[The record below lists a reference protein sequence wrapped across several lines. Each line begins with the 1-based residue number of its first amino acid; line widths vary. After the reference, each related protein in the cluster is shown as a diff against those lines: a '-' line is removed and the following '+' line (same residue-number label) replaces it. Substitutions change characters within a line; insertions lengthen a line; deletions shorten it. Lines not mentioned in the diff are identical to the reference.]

1 MRLMTNSVAQHYG
14 NDGIVSRII
23 SALSEAGFDI
33 DNLKPDVFAGADEFH
48 IGGRKGSEFV
58 AKALDMKSGQQLLD
72 IGSGIGGP
80 ARFIANTLGVIVE
93 GIDLTPEFV
102 EAAVEITEMV
112 GMTEQV
118 SFQVG
123 SATSIPFDDDTFDAS
138 TMLHVGMNIPDKG
151 LLFSEMARV
160 TKHDGSIVVYD
171 VMRTG
176 EDDLVFPMPWSST
189 SEYSFVDTVD
199 AYVKAAENA
208 GLELLTVED
217 HAEMAVSF
225 FNNPPS
231 DPPPVNLG
239 HLMGTGMPEM
249 VANAGNAIKSGT
261 ISPVLLRFTN

>member
-1 MRLMTNSVAQHYG
+1 MTNSVAQHYG
-14 NDGIVSRII
+14 NDGIVSRIV
-23 SALSEAGFDI
+23 SALADAGFDTN
-33 DNLKPDVFAGADEFH
+33 DLEPNVFAGADEFH
-48 IGGRKGSEFV
+48 IGGRKGSEYV
-58 AKALDMKSGQQLLD
+58 AKALDIEPGQRLLD

-80 ARFIANTLGVIVE
+80 ARFIANTLDVTVE

-102 EAAVEITEMV
+102 EAAVEISEMV

-123 SATSIPFDDDTFDAS
+123 SAISIPFDDDTFDAS
-138 TMLHVGMNIPDKG
+138 TMLHVGMNISDKE

-160 TKHDGSIVVYD
+160 TKPYGSIVVYD

-189 SEYSFVDTVD
+189 SEYSFVDTVN
-199 AYVKAAENA
+199 AYVKAAESA
-208 GLELLTVED
+208 GLELLTVDD
-217 HAEMAVSF
+217 HAEMAVAF

-231 DPPPVNLG
+231 EPPPVNLG

-249 VANAGNAIKSGT
+249 FANARDAINSGT
-261 ISPVLLRFTN
+261 ISPILLRFTN

>member
-1 MRLMTNSVAQHYG
+1 MTNSVAQHYG
-14 NDGIVSRII
+14 NDGIVPRIV
-23 SALSEAGFDI
+23 SALADAGFDTN
-33 DNLKPDVFAGADEFH
+33 DLEPDVFAGADEFH

-58 AKALDMKSGQQLLD
+58 AKALDIESGQRLLD

-80 ARFIANTLGVIVE
+80 ARFIANTLDVIVE

-102 EAAVEITEMV
+102 EAAIEISEMV

-118 SFQVG
+118 SFRVG
-123 SATSIPFDDDTFDAS
+123 SATSIPFNDDTFDAS
-138 TMLHVGMNIPDKG
+138 TMLHVGMNISDKG
-151 LLFSEMARV
+151 LLFSEMVRV
-160 TKHDGSIVVYD
+160 TKPDGSIVVYD

-176 EDDLVFPMPWSST
+176 EDDLTFPMPWSST

-249 VANAGNAIKSGT
+249 FANARDAINSGT
-261 ISPVLLRFTN
+261 ISPILLRFTN

>member
-1 MRLMTNSVAQHYG
+1 MASSFAEHYG

-23 SALSEAGFDI
+23 SALEEAGFDI
-33 DNLKPDVFAGADEFH
+33 NNLEPDVFAGADEFH

-58 AKALDMKSGQQLLD
+58 ANALNMQPGQHVLD

-80 ARFIANTLGVIVE
+80 ARYIANTLDVIVE

-112 GMTEQV
+112 GTTEQV

-123 SATSIPFDDDTFDAS
+123 SATSIPFDGDTFDAS
-138 TMLHVGMNIPDKG
+138 TMVHVGMNISDKE
-151 LLFSEMARV
+151 LLFSEIARV
-160 TKHDGSIVVYD
+160 TKPDGSIVVYD

-176 EDDLVFPMPWSST
+176 KDDLVFPMPWSST
-189 SEYSFVDTVD
+189 PEYSFVDTVD

-208 GLELLTVED
+208 GLELLTVDD
-217 HAEMAVSF
+217 HTEMAVSF

-231 DPPPVNLG
+231 EPPPVNLG
-239 HLMGTGMPEM
+239 HLMGTRMLEM
-249 VANAGNAIKSGT
+249 VANAGNAIRNGT
-261 ISPVLLRFTN
+261 ISPILLRFTN

>member
-1 MRLMTNSVAQHYG
+1 MNDSVAQHYG
-14 NDGIVSRII
+14 NDGIVSRIT
-23 SALSEAGFDI
+23 SALEEAGFDI
-33 DNLKPDVFAGADEFH
+33 NELEPDVFAGADEFH

-58 AKALDMKSGQQLLD
+58 ADALDIQPGQLVLD

-80 ARFIANTLGVIVE
+80 ARYIANTLGVKVE

-102 EAAVEITEMV
+102 EAASEITEMV

-138 TMLHVGMNIPDKG
+138 TMIHVGMNISDKE
-151 LLFSEMARV
+151 LLFDEIARV
-160 TKHDGSIVVYD
+160 AKSDAKIVIYD

-189 SEYSFVDTVD
+189 PEFSFVEPVD
-199 AYVKAAENA
+199 VYVAAAENA
-208 GLELLTVED
+208 GLKLVTVD
-217 HAEMAVSF
+217 DYAEVARSF

-231 DPPPVNLG
+231 EPPPVNLG

-249 VANAGNAIKSGT
+249 FTNARNAINSVT
-261 ISPVLLRFTN
+261 ISPILLRFTN

>member
-1 MRLMTNSVAQHYG
+1 MTNSVAQHYG
-14 NDGIVSRII
+14 NDGIVSRIV
-23 SALSEAGFDI
+23 SALADAGFDTN
-33 DNLKPDVFAGADEFH
+33 DLEPNVFAGADEFH
-48 IGGRKGSEFV
+48 IGGRKGSEYV
-58 AKALDMKSGQQLLD
+58 AKALDIESGQRLLD

-80 ARFIANTLGVIVE
+80 ARFIANTLDVTVE

-118 SFQVG
+118 SFEVG
-123 SATSIPFDDDTFDAS
+123 SATSIPFEDDTFDAS
-138 TMLHVGMNIPDKG
+138 TMLHVGMNISDKE

-160 TKHDGSIVVYD
+160 TKPYGSIVVYD

-189 SEYSFVDTVD
+189 PEYSFVDTVN
-199 AYVKAAENA
+199 AYVKAAESA
-208 GLELLTVED
+208 GLELLTVDD
-217 HAEMAVSF
+217 HAEMAVAF

-231 DPPPVNLG
+231 EPPPVNLG

-249 VANAGNAIKSGT
+249 FANARDAINSGT
-261 ISPVLLRFTN
+261 ISPILLRFTN

>member
-1 MRLMTNSVAQHYG
+1 MVDSVAQHYG

-23 SALSEAGFDI
+23 SALKEAGFDI
-33 DNLKPDVFAGADEFH
+33 NNLEPDVFAGADEFH

-58 AKALDMKSGQQLLD
+58 AKALDLKSGQRLLD

-112 GMTEQV
+112 GMAEQV
-118 SFQVG
+118 SFQTG

-160 TKHDGSIVVYD
+160 TKPDGSIVVYD

-176 EDDLVFPMPWSST
+176 EDDLVFPMPWSS
-189 SEYSFVDTVD
+189 SPEYSFVDTVD

-208 GLELLTVED
+208 GLELLTVDD
-217 HAEMAVSF
+217 HTEMAVSF
-225 FNNPPS
+225 FSNPPS
-231 DPPPVNLG
+231 EPPPVNLG

-249 VANAGNAIKSGT
+249 VANAGNAIRSGT

>member
-1 MRLMTNSVAQHYG
+1 MTNSVAQHYG
-14 NDGIVSRII
+14 NDGIVPRIV
-23 SALSEAGFDI
+23 SALADAGFDTN
-33 DNLKPDVFAGADEFH
+33 DLEPDVFAGADEFH

-58 AKALDMKSGQQLLD
+58 AKALDIESGQQLLD

-138 TMLHVGMNIPDKG
+138 TMLHVGMNISDKG

-160 TKHDGSIVVYD
+160 TKPEGSIVVYD

-176 EDDLVFPMPWSST
+176 EDDLVFPMPWSSS

-208 GLELLTVED
+208 GLELLTVDD
-217 HAEMAVSF
+217 HAEMALSF
-225 FNNPPS
+225 FSNPPS
-231 DPPPVNLG
+231 EPPPVNLG

>member
-1 MRLMTNSVAQHYG
+1 MDDSVAQHYG
-14 NDGIVSRII
+14 NDGIVSRIT
-23 SALSEAGFDI
+23 SALAEAGFDTN
-33 DNLKPDVFAGADEFH
+33 NLEPDVFAGADEFH

-58 AKALDMKSGQQLLD
+58 ADALEIDPGQLVLD

-80 ARFIANTLGVIVE
+80 ARYIANTLGVKVE

-102 EAAVEITEMV
+102 EAASEITEMV

-123 SATSIPFDDDTFDAS
+123 AATSIPFDDDTFDAS
-138 TMLHVGMNIPDKG
+138 TMIHVGMNIADKE
-151 LLFSEMARV
+151 LLFNEIARV
-160 TKHDGSIVVYD
+160 AKSDAKIVIYD

-189 SEYSFVDTVD
+189 TEFSFVEPVDVYVAAAEKAGLKLVTVD
-199 AYVKAAENA
+199 DYAEVA
-208 GLELLTVED
+208 R
-217 HAEMAVSF
+217 SF

-231 DPPPVNLG
+231 EPPPVNLG

-249 VANAGNAIKSGT
+249 FANARNAINSGA
-261 ISPVLLRFTN
+261 ISPILLCFTK

>member
-1 MRLMTNSVAQHYG
+1 MTNSVAQHYG
-14 NDGIVSRII
+14 NDGIVSRIV

-48 IGGRKGSEFV
+48 IGGRKGSEYV
-58 AKALDMKSGQQLLD
+58 AKALDLESGQRLLD

-80 ARFIANTLGVIVE
+80 ARFIANTLDVTVE

-102 EAAVEITEMV
+102 EAAVEISEMV

-118 SFQVG
+118 CFQVG
-123 SATSIPFDDDTFDAS
+123 SAISIPFDDDTFDAS
-138 TMLHVGMNIPDKG
+138 TMLHVGMNISDKG

-160 TKHDGSIVVYD
+160 TKPDGSIVVYD

-176 EDDLVFPMPWSST
+176 KDDLVFPMPWSST

-208 GLELLTVED
+208 GLELLTVDD

-249 VANAGNAIKSGT
+249 VANAGNAIKNGT
-261 ISPVLLRFTN
+261 VSPVLLRFTN

>member
-1 MRLMTNSVAQHYG
+1 MVDSIAQHYG

-33 DNLKPDVFAGADEFH
+33 DNLEPDVFAGADEFH

-58 AKALDMKSGQQLLD
+58 AKALDMKSGQRLLD

-93 GIDLTPEFV
+93 GIDLTSEFV

-160 TKHDGSIVVYD
+160 TKPEGSIVVYD

-189 SEYSFVDTVD
+189 AEYSFVDTVD

-208 GLELLTVED
+208 GLDLLTVDD
-217 HAEMAVSF
+217 HAEMALSF
-225 FNNPPS
+225 FSNPPS
-231 DPPPVNLG
+231 EPPPVNLG

>member
-1 MRLMTNSVAQHYG
+1 MTNSVAQHYG
-14 NDGIVSRII
+14 NDGIVPRIV
-23 SALSEAGFDI
+23 SALADAGFDTN
-33 DNLKPDVFAGADEFH
+33 DLEPNVFAGADEFH
-48 IGGRKGSEFV
+48 IGGRKGSEYV
-58 AKALDMKSGQQLLD
+58 AKALDIEPGQRLLD

-80 ARFIANTLGVIVE
+80 ARFIANTLDVTVE

-102 EAAVEITEMV
+102 EAAVEISEMV

-118 SFQVG
+118 SFEVG
-123 SATSIPFDDDTFDAS
+123 SATSIPFEDDTFDAS
-138 TMLHVGMNIPDKG
+138 TMLHVGMNISDKG

-160 TKHDGSIVVYD
+160 TKPDGSIVVYD

-189 SEYSFVDTVD
+189 AEYSFVDTVD

-208 GLELLTVED
+208 GLDLLTVDD
-217 HAEMAVSF
+217 HAEMALSF
-225 FNNPPS
+225 FSNPPS
-231 DPPPVNLG
+231 EPPPVNLG

-261 ISPVLLRFTN
+261 VSPVLLRFTN

>member
-1 MRLMTNSVAQHYG
+1 MTNSVAQHYG
-14 NDGIVSRII
+14 SDGIVSRIV
-23 SALSEAGFDI
+23 SALADAGFDTN
-33 DNLKPDVFAGADEFH
+33 DLEPNVFAGADEFH

-58 AKALDMKSGQQLLD
+58 ANALNMQSGQHVLD

-80 ARFIANTLGVIVE
+80 ARYIANTLGVTVE

-112 GMTEQV
+112 GMTERV

-138 TMLHVGMNIPDKG
+138 TMLHVGMNISDKE
-151 LLFSEMARV
+151 LLFSEIARV
-160 TKHDGSIVVYD
+160 TKPNGSIVVYD

-189 SEYSFVDTVD
+189 PEYSFVDTTD
-199 AYVKAAENA
+199 AYTKAAENA
-208 GLELLTVED
+208 GLELLTVDD

-249 VANAGNAIKSGT
+249 FANARDAINSGT
-261 ISPVLLRFTN
+261 ISPILLRFTN

>member
-1 MRLMTNSVAQHYG
+1 MDDSVAQHYG
-14 NDGIVSRII
+14 NDGIVSRIV
-23 SALSEAGFDI
+23 SALADAGFDTN
-33 DNLKPDVFAGADEFH
+33 DLEPNVFAGADEFH
-48 IGGRKGSEFV
+48 IGGRKGSEYV
-58 AKALDMKSGQQLLD
+58 AKALDLESGQRLLD

-80 ARFIANTLGVIVE
+80 ARFIANTLDVTVE

-118 SFQVG
+118 SFEVG
-123 SATSIPFDDDTFDAS
+123 SATSIPFEDDTFDAS
-138 TMLHVGMNIPDKG
+138 TMLHVGMNISDKE

-160 TKHDGSIVVYD
+160 TKPDGSIVVYD

-189 SEYSFVDTVD
+189 SEYSFVDTVN
-199 AYVKAAENA
+199 AYVKAAESA
-208 GLELLTVED
+208 GLELLTVDD
-217 HAEMAVSF
+217 HAEMAVTF

-231 DPPPVNLG
+231 EPPPLNLG

-249 VANAGNAIKSGT
+249 FANARDAINSGT
-261 ISPVLLRFTN
+261 ISPILLRFTN

>member
-1 MRLMTNSVAQHYG
+1 MTNSVAQHYG
-14 NDGIVSRII
+14 NDGIVSRIV
-23 SALSEAGFDI
+23 SALADAGFDTN
-33 DNLKPDVFAGADEFH
+33 DLEPNVFAGADEFH
-48 IGGRKGSEFV
+48 IGGRKGSEYV
-58 AKALDMKSGQQLLD
+58 AKALDIEPGQRLLD

-80 ARFIANTLGVIVE
+80 ARFIANTLDVTVE

-102 EAAVEITEMV
+102 EAAVEISEMV

-123 SATSIPFDDDTFDAS
+123 SAISIPFDDDTFDAS
-138 TMLHVGMNIPDKG
+138 TMLHVGMNISDKE

-160 TKHDGSIVVYD
+160 TKPDGSIVVYD

-189 SEYSFVDTVD
+189 SEYSFVDTVN
-199 AYVKAAENA
+199 AYVKAAESA
-208 GLELLTVED
+208 GLELLTVDD
-217 HAEMAVSF
+217 HAEMAVAF

-231 DPPPVNLG
+231 EPPPVNLG

-249 VANAGNAIKSGT
+249 FANARDAINSGT
-261 ISPVLLRFTN
+261 ISPILLRFTN

>member
-1 MRLMTNSVAQHYG
+1 MNDTDAQHYG
-14 NDGIVSRII
+14 NDAIVSRIT
-23 SALSEAGFDI
+23 SALEEAGFDI
-33 DNLKPDVFAGADEFH
+33 NELEPDVFAGADEFH

-58 AKALDMKSGQQLLD
+58 ADALDIQQGQLVLD

-80 ARFIANTLGVIVE
+80 ARYIANTLGVKVE

-102 EAAVEITEMV
+102 EAASEITEMV

-123 SATSIPFDDDTFDAS
+123 SATSIPFDDDTFDAA
-138 TMLHVGMNIPDKG
+138 TMIHVGMNIADKE
-151 LLFSEMARV
+151 LLFDEIARV
-160 TKHDGSIVVYD
+160 AKSDAKIVIYD

-189 SEYSFVDTVD
+189 QEFSFVEPVD
-199 AYVKAAENA
+199 VYVAAAENA
-208 GLELLTVED
+208 GLKLVTVD
-217 HAEMAVSF
+217 DYAEVARSF

-231 DPPPVNLG
+231 EPPPVNLG

-249 VANAGNAIKSGT
+249 FTNARNAMNSVT
-261 ISPVLLRFTN
+261 ISLRLLRLTN

>member
-1 MRLMTNSVAQHYG
+1 MTNSVAQHYG
-14 NDGIVSRII
+14 NDGIVSRIV
-23 SALSEAGFDI
+23 SALADAGFDTN
-33 DNLKPDVFAGADEFH
+33 DLEPNVFAGADEFH
-48 IGGRKGSEFV
+48 IGGRKGSEYV
-58 AKALDMKSGQQLLD
+58 AKALDLESGQRLLD

-80 ARFIANTLGVIVE
+80 ARFIANTLDVTVE

-118 SFQVG
+118 SFEVG
-123 SATSIPFDDDTFDAS
+123 SATSIPFEDDTFDAS
-138 TMLHVGMNIPDKG
+138 TMLHVGMNISDKE

-160 TKHDGSIVVYD
+160 TKPDGSIVVYD

-189 SEYSFVDTVD
+189 TEFSFVEPVDVYVAAAEKAGLKLVTVD
-199 AYVKAAENA
+199 DYAEVA
-208 GLELLTVED
+208 R
-217 HAEMAVSF
+217 SF

-231 DPPPVNLG
+231 EPPPVNLG

-249 VANAGNAIKSGT
+249 FANARDAINSGT
-261 ISPVLLRFTN
+261 ISPILLRFTN

>member
-1 MRLMTNSVAQHYG
+1 MTNSVAQHYG
-14 NDGIVSRII
+14 NDGIVSRIV
-23 SALSEAGFDI
+23 SALADAGFDTN
-33 DNLKPDVFAGADEFH
+33 DLEPDVFAGADEFH
-48 IGGRKGSEFV
+48 IGGRKGSEYV
-58 AKALDMKSGQQLLD
+58 AKALDIEPGQRLLD

-80 ARFIANTLGVIVE
+80 ARFIAKTLDVTVE

-102 EAAVEITEMV
+102 EAAVEISEMV

-123 SATSIPFDDDTFDAS
+123 SAISIPFDDDTFDAS
-138 TMLHVGMNIPDKG
+138 TMLHVGMNISDKE

-160 TKHDGSIVVYD
+160 TKPDGSIVVYD

-176 EDDLVFPMPWSST
+176 KDDLVFPMPWSST

-208 GLELLTVED
+208 GLELLTVDD

-249 VANAGNAIKSGT
+249 VANAGNAIKNGT
-261 ISPVLLRFTN
+261 VSPVLLRFTN

>member
-1 MRLMTNSVAQHYG
+1 MTNSVAQHYG
-14 NDGIVSRII
+14 NDGIVSRIV
-23 SALSEAGFDI
+23 SALADAGFDTN
-33 DNLKPDVFAGADEFH
+33 DLEPNVFAGADEFH
-48 IGGRKGSEFV
+48 IGGRKGSEYV
-58 AKALDMKSGQQLLD
+58 AKALDIESGQRLLD

-80 ARFIANTLGVIVE
+80 ARFIANTLDVTVE

-138 TMLHVGMNIPDKG
+138 TMLHVGMNISDKE

-160 TKHDGSIVVYD
+160 TKPDGSIVVYD

-176 EDDLVFPMPWSST
+176 KDDLVFPMPWSST
-189 SEYSFVDTVD
+189 PEYSFVDTAD

-208 GLELLTVED
+208 GLELLTVDD
-217 HAEMAVSF
+217 HAEMALSF
-225 FNNPPS
+225 FSNPPT

-249 VANAGNAIKSGT
+249 FANARDAINSGT
-261 ISPVLLRFTN
+261 ISPILLRFTN

>member
-1 MRLMTNSVAQHYG
+1 MVDSVAQHYG

-23 SALSEAGFDI
+23 SALKEAGFDI
-33 DNLKPDVFAGADEFH
+33 NNLEPDVFAGADEFH

-58 AKALDMKSGQQLLD
+58 AKALDLKSGQRLLD

-112 GMTEQV
+112 GMGERV

-138 TMLHVGMNIPDKG
+138 TMLHVGMNISDKE
-151 LLFSEMARV
+151 LLFREIARV
-160 TKHDGSIVVYD
+160 TKPNGSIVAYD

-176 EDDLVFPMPWSST
+176 NDDLVFPLPWSST

-208 GLELLTVED
+208 GLELLTIDD
-217 HAEMAVSF
+217 HAEMALSF
-225 FNNPPS
+225 FSNPPS
-231 DPPPVNLG
+231 EPPPVNLG

>member
-1 MRLMTNSVAQHYG
+1 MVDSVAQHYG

-23 SALSEAGFDI
+23 SALSEAGFDT
-33 DNLKPDVFAGADEFH
+33 DNLEPDVFAGADEFH

-80 ARFIANTLGVIVE
+80 ARFIANTLDVTVE

-123 SATSIPFDDDTFDAS
+123 SATSIPFEDDTFDAS
-138 TMLHVGMNIPDKG
+138 TVLHVGMNIPDKG

-160 TKHDGSIVVYD
+160 TKPEGSIVVYD

-189 SEYSFVDTVD
+189 AEYSFVDTVD

-208 GLELLTVED
+208 GLELLTVDD
-217 HAEMAVSF
+217 HAEMALSF
-225 FNNPPS
+225 FSNPPS
-231 DPPPVNLG
+231 EPPPVNLG

-261 ISPVLLRFTN
+261 VSPVLLRFTN

>member
-1 MRLMTNSVAQHYG
+1 MVDSVAQHYG

-23 SALSEAGFDI
+23 SALGEAGFDTN
-33 DNLKPDVFAGADEFH
+33 NLEPDVFAGADEFH

-58 AKALDMKSGQQLLD
+58 ANALDTQSDKRVLD

-80 ARFIANTLGVIVE
+80 ARYIANTLGVTVE

-112 GMTEQV
+112 GMGERV

-138 TMLHVGMNIPDKG
+138 TMLHVGMNISDKE
-151 LLFSEMARV
+151 LLFSEIARV
-160 TKHDGSIVVYD
+160 TKSNASIVVYD

-176 EDDLVFPMPWSST
+176 KDNLAFPMPWAST
-189 SEYSFVDTVD
+189 SEYSFVETVD

-208 GLELLTVED
+208 GLELLAVDD

-231 DPPPVNLG
+231 EPPPVNLG
-239 HLMGTGMPEM
+239 HLMGTSMPEM
-249 VANAGNAIKSGT
+249 FANARNAINSGT
-261 ISPVLLRFTN
+261 ISPILLRFTN